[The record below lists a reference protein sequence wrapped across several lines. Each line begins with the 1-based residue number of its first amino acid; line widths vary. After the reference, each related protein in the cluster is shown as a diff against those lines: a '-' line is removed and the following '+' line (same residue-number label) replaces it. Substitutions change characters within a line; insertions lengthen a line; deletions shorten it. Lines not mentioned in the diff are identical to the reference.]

1 MNDLIGAAR
10 IEAGALEPVLESIDL
25 VDVVGAACEGLIQ
38 PHGVALKQSIPAD
51 LPFVRGDPVL
61 LQHLIANLIDN
72 GICHA
77 RSTVVVSAAKQS
89 GLVLLRVSDD
99 GPGIPEGERQRIFER
114 FARIEGTDRTQ
125 GSGLGLAIVKG
136 FGRCHGHGR
145 HGYFRAFW
153 WGALHRCHAARRA
166 SRNMSTVLCI
176 DDEPAILRLLSV
188 VLAADGHEVM
198 TATTGREALTIIGR
212 GAVDAV
218 LLDLGLADRD
228 GLELIP
234 AIRAITAVP
243 ILVISARGEVA
254 EKVTALDLG
263 RRRLYHQALRRRRST
278 CQAPRRPPAGRKVSD
293 A

>member
-1 MNDLIGAAR
+1 
-10 IEAGALEPVLESIDL
+10 
-25 VDVVGAACEGLIQ
+25 
-38 PHGVALKQSIPAD
+38 
-51 LPFVRGDPVL
+51 
-61 LQHLIANLIDN
+61 
-72 GICHA
+72 
-77 RSTVVVSAAKQS
+77 
-89 GLVLLRVSDD
+89 
-99 GPGIPEGERQRIFER
+99 
-114 FARIEGTDRTQ
+114 
-125 GSGLGLAIVKG
+125 
-136 FGRCHGHGR
+136 
-145 HGYFRAFW
+145 
-153 WGALHRCHAARRA
+153 
-166 SRNMSTVLCI
+166 MSTVLCI

-263 RRRLYHQALRRRRST
+263 AADYITKPFDGDEVRARLRVALRQGAKSLMPDGVICHGPIRMNPERHEAEVSG
-278 CQAPRRPPAGRKVSD
+278 RPLSLTPKEYALLTALVEASGRVLTHAALLERVWGKAHRQDVEYLRVTIRALRLKIEEDPARPIVIRNEPGVGYRLG
-293 A
+293 